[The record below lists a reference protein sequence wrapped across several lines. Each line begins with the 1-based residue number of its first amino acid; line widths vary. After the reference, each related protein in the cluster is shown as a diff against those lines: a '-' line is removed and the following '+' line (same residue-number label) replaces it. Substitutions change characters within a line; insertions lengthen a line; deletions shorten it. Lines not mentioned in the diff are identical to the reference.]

1 MSSVF
6 NKTTIIIAISCILIG
21 RYVLTPKQKV
31 KEVEVIKIV
40 EVEKKRTDT
49 KKKKT
54 TKETTNSD
62 GTVIKETTETED
74 TVVESDRSTKID
86 SSKTSESGSGITL
99 GLLAV
104 FNANEFADKP
114 EYGATVSVP
123 VLGNLNAQAIVTTDK
138 RIGVGLSIGF

>member
-1 MSSVF
+1 M
-6 NKTTIIIAISCILIG
+6 
-21 RYVLTPKQKV
+21 
-31 KEVEVIKIV
+31 EVIKIV
-40 EVEKKRTDT
+40 EVEKKHTDT

-54 TKETTNSD
+54 TKETTSSD
-62 GTVIKETTETED
+62 GTVIIETTETEN
-74 TVVESDRSTKID
+74 TVVDSDRSTKID

-104 FNANEFADKP
+104 FNANEFAEKP

-123 VLGNLNAQAIVTTDK
+123 VLGNLNAQAMVTTDK

>member
-1 MSSVF
+1 MNSVF

-40 EVEKKRTDT
+40 EVEKKHTDT

-54 TKETTNSD
+54 TKETTSSD
-62 GTVIKETTETED
+62 GTVIIETTETEN
-74 TVVESDRSTKID
+74 TVVDSDRSTKID

-123 VLGNLNAQAIVTTDK
+123 VLGNLNAQAMVTTDK

>member
-40 EVEKKRTDT
+40 EVEKKHTEI

-54 TKETTNSD
+54 IKETTNSE
-62 GTVIKETTETED
+62 GTIIKETTETED
-74 TVVESDRSTKID
+74 TVVDSDRSTKID
-86 SSKTSESGSGITL
+86 SSKTSQSGSGITL

>member
-1 MSSVF
+1 MNSVF
-6 NKTTIIIAISCILIG
+6 TKTTIIIAISCILIG

-40 EVEKKRTDT
+40 EVEKKHTDI

-54 TKETTNSD
+54 TKETTSSD
-62 GTVIKETTETED
+62 GTVIKETTETEN
-74 TVVESDRSTKID
+74 TVVDSDRSTKLD
-86 SSKTSESGSGITL
+86 SSKTFESGSGITL

-104 FNANEFADKP
+104 FNSNEFPDKP

-123 VLGNLNAQAIVTTDK
+123 VLGNLNAQALVTTDK